1 MILEN
6 KVAAGYQIMEMG
18 IIIAMHHHHHDSDW
32 SAQALESL
40 QAQGLRNGGARRAV
54 VEHLGEQPC
63 CKSAQEIF
71 DGIRMQ
77 GGRVGIA
84 SVYRALDQLVELD
97 LVQRVELGD
106 GVARFEPSHADGD
119 HHHHLVCDDCGKVEP
134 FADPGLERALEEA
147 ARRLAFPMRG
157 HEVVLHG
164 QCGDCRATG

>member
-1 MILEN
+1 
-6 KVAAGYQIMEMG
+6 MG
-18 IIIAMHHHHHDSDW
+18 IGIITEMHHHHDPRW

-40 QAQGLRNGGARRAV
+40 QAQGLRNGGARRVV
-54 VEHLGEQPC
+54 VEHLGAQSC
-63 CKSAQEIF
+63 CNSAQEIF
-71 DGIRMQ
+71 DGIRDQ

-119 HHHHLVCDDCGKVEP
+119 HHHHLVCDACGKVEP
-134 FADPGLERALEEA
+134 FSDPRLERALEQTA
-147 ARRLAFPMRG
+147 SRLAYDMRG

-164 QCGDCRATG
+164 QCGDCALATADR

>member
-1 MILEN
+1 
-6 KVAAGYQIMEMG
+6 
-18 IIIAMHHHHHDSDW
+18 MHEPHPSW
-32 SAQALESL
+32 SAQTLDSL

-54 VEHLGEQPC
+54 VEHLGVQPC

-71 DGIRMQ
+71 DGIRER

-84 SVYRALDQLVELD
+84 SVYRALEQLVELD

-134 FADPGLERALEEA
+134 FSDPGLERALEQTA
-147 ARRLAFPMRG
+147 SRLAYDMRG

-164 QCGDCRATG
+164 HCDDCRAAG

>member
-6 KVAAGYQIMEMG
+6 NVVAGYQIMGIG
-18 IIIAMHHHHHDSDW
+18 IIIGMHHHQHDSTW
-32 SAQALESL
+32 STQALESL

-71 DGIRMQ
+71 DGIRTQ
-77 GGRVGIA
+77 GGRVGLA
-84 SVYRALDQLVELD
+84 SVYRALDQLADLD

-106 GVARFEPSHADGD
+106 GITRFEPSHADGD

-134 FADPGLERALEEA
+134 FADPGLEQALEEA
-147 ARRLAFPMRG
+147 ARRLAFPMQG

>member
-1 MILEN
+1 M
-6 KVAAGYQIMEMG
+6 Q
-18 IIIAMHHHHHDSDW
+18 HHHGSRW
-32 SAQALESL
+32 SAQALEAL

-63 CKSAQEIF
+63 CRSTQEIF
-71 DGIRMQ
+71 DGIREQ

-119 HHHHLVCDDCGKVEP
+119 HHHHLVCDACGKVEP
-134 FADPGLERALEEA
+134 FSDPVLERALERTA
-147 ARRLAFPMRG
+147 SRLAYDIQG

-164 QCGDCRATG
+164 RCGDCTPTLP